1 MIKMLTLRFFKKL
14 GFLRLIKLHVYN
26 KKKKRKFKKQKYD
39 LSSNETDLEGEKND
53 ETVL

>member
-26 KKKKRKFKKQKYD
+26 KKKRKIKKQKYD